1 MSVTADAIYWAK
13 KMENNLI
20 TSSDLCSAY
29 LVNSISNLTHLKVKI
44 LEDNDLYIEIG
55 P

>member
-1 MSVTADAIYWAK
+1 MQNKLSIG
-13 KMENNLI
+13 
-20 TSSDLCSAY
+20 SDLCSAY

-44 LEDNDLYIEIG
+44 LKDNDLYIEIG